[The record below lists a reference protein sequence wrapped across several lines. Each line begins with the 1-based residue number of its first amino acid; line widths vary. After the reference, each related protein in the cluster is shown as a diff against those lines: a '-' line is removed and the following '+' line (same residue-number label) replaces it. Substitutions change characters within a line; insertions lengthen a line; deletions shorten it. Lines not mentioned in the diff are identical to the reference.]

1 MARTAVKELA
11 LESLDLSSIVRPGDT
26 VMWGQSTAEPQP
38 LTQALMAQRHAI
50 GRFNVFLGV
59 TYSDTL
65 KPEYSDCVSFSAY
78 CGTGGNRA
86 LARAGKLDILPVHY
100 SQLPGLILSGSLKVD
115 VLMLQLAPADAA
127 GNYSLSM
134 AHEYLI
140 PALDAAR
147 AVIAEVNEQAPW
159 TFGERP
165 VRDDDL
171 DYIVRTSRP
180 PLELRHPQ
188 PGEAE
193 LAVARHVAGLIED
206 GATLQFGLGALP
218 EAILAA
224 LAGRRDLGIHSGAVG
239 DQVAELMEAGVIT
252 NARKSIDRGV
262 TVAGVMFGSRR
273 IQQFCHRNPA
283 VQFRSNAYTH
293 NAEVLARIE
302 RFVALNTAIEVD
314 LSGQINAET
323 ARGVYVGA
331 VGGALDFLRGA
342 QRSKGGL
349 PIVAL
354 PSTAGKASRIVA
366 KLSGPVST
374 PRSDAGIIVTEY
386 GVADLRGL
394 PLSERTQRMI
404 AIAHP
409 SMREQLEREAESV
422 LRPAGTKIG

>member
-1 MARTAVKELA
+1 MKPIMAKTAAKELA
-11 LESLDLSSIVRPGDT
+11 PESLDLSAIVRPGDT
-26 VMWGQSTAEPQP
+26 VVWGQASAEPLP

-65 KPEYSDCVSFSAY
+65 KPEYADCVSFCAY
-78 CGTGGNRA
+78 CGAGGNRA
-86 LARAGKLDILPVHY
+86 LAKAGKLDILPVHY
-100 SQLPGLILSGSLKVD
+100 SQIPGLIQSGRLKVD

-127 GNYSLSM
+127 GNYSFSM
-134 AHEYLI
+134 AHDYLVQ
-140 PALDAAR
+140 ALAAAR
-147 AVIAEVNEQAPW
+147 VVVAEVNEQAPW

-165 VRDDDL
+165 VREADL

-193 LAVARHVAGLIED
+193 LGVARHVAGLIED
-206 GATLQFGLGALP
+206 GATLQFGLGMLP
-218 EAILAA
+218 EVILAA
-224 LAGRRDLGIHSGAVG
+224 LADRRDLGIHSGAIG
-239 DQVAELMEAGVIT
+239 DKAADLMEAGVIT

-262 TVAGVMFGSRR
+262 TVAGIVFGSRR

-293 NAEVLARIE
+293 NAGVLASIE
-302 RFVALNTAIEVD
+302 RFAALNTAIEVD
-314 LSGQINAET
+314 LSGQINAEV
-323 ARGVYVGA
+323 AGGVYVGA
-331 VGGALDFLRGA
+331 VGGAVDFLRGA
-342 QRSKGGL
+342 HRSKGGL

-354 PSTAGKASRIVA
+354 PSTAGNASRIVA

-374 PRSDAGIIVTEY
+374 PRSDAGFIVTEY
-386 GVADLRGL
+386 GVADLRSA
-394 PLSERTQRMI
+394 PLSERPRRLI

-409 SMREQLEREAESV
+409 DFREQLERQNSG
-422 LRPAGTKIG
+422 LPPR